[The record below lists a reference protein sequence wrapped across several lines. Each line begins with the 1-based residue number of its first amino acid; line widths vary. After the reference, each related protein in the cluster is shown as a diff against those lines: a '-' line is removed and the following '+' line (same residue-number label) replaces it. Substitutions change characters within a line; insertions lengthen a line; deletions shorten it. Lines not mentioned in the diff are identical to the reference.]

1 MQSGNPLL
9 DMYAGQY
16 ATMGYPATPATVTQP
31 TVVPAVTQSLA
42 LDANQ
47 ANAAVAGGYLGFYS
61 PFAAQQLTAAGLTAA
76 AAGLPGYA
84 AAAPP
89 TAASPAAQQAQAGEA
104 RTQ

>member
-1 MQSGNPLL
+1 MDWEICQIPLSGCDGVKVFPI
-9 DMYAGQY
+9 
-16 ATMGYPATPATVTQP
+16 TVLMN
-31 TVVPAVTQSLA
+31 SKYFLS
-42 LDANQ
+42 
-47 ANAAVAGGYLGFYS
+47 S
-61 PFAAQQLTAAGLTAA
+61 PPGLTAA